1 MMEDFDTIR
10 EFLIESN
17 ENLGRLD
24 QEIVE
29 LEKNPTNRELVASI
43 FRTIHTIK
51 GTCGFLGFDKLTG
64 VTHSAENILS
74 QVRDGKRRATNS
86 LISIILESVDA
97 TKEILEVIER
107 TAAEG
112 ENAYEELKERLHAF
126 SEADEETESNFV
138 SKKGGAAQLPGAS
151 AQNTNPQTSA
161 GKLPSENIT
170 TAVPAAQS
178 EDEIDLET
186 SILMKALLGED
197 VAAEDDVP
205 LPVSVESKAIEQVKP
220 QPPPVQLKPEVAA
233 EVSAHAEVQVSEE
246 PEPELPMSEQKR
258 NPEVVASVSEAVE
271 EAAQIVES
279 VPAQPL
285 APNAAAP
292 VKESAS
298 PTVAAAAAG
307 AGTADAADRGGPSK
321 NNAVLDT
328 TIRVDVGLLDKLMN
342 LVGELVLARNQVLQ
356 FTARLEA
363 GTFNATSQRLNLITS
378 ELQESVMKTRMQPI
392 GIVWGKFPRVVR
404 DLAAECGKY
413 IHLTMDGAETEL
425 DRTIIEAIK
434 DPLTH
439 IVRNSCDHGIER
451 PEERIK
457 KGKTATGRLTLRA
470 FHEGGHVNIEISD
483 DGGGINPEKVK
494 GKAVQKG
501 LLSAE
506 QAQRLTEREAIN
518 LIFLPGFSTAEKV
531 SNISG
536 RGVGMDVVK
545 TNIERIGGVVD
556 LASTEGHGTTIK
568 IKIPLTLAIIP
579 GLVITG
585 AGQRFVI
592 PQVSLFE
599 LIRLE
604 GEAGMRQ
611 IERIHGTP
619 VYRRRGKL
627 LPLTFLNEILRVP
640 GNKTESDVV
649 NIVDLQAEDS
659 EFGLVVD
666 GINDTQ
672 EIVVKPLGKR
682 LKGLSMYSGATIM
695 GDGKVALILDV
706 LGIAQRSGV
715 LRESREVRATNK
727 DKKQDQTT
735 KDRQT
740 LLLFSAGRFERL
752 AVPLSL
758 VARLEE
764 IPTAQVE
771 HAAGRMVV
779 QYRGQILPLVSLAA
793 QLDPGADTT
802 LPKGQN
808 VQVVVFSN
816 GDRLIG
822 LVVDLILDIV
832 EEHVTLRKSS
842 ETFGLMGSAVVGQKV
857 TDFVDLH
864 EIIANSGEKWAAGQK
879 NAAGGSTVMIVE
891 KSPFARAHLRSSL
904 EMAGYR
910 VVEASGFQDAVDK
923 LSREKVRIVAASPDL
938 SELAQHV
945 KGNPKL
951 AHIRMLGLLAEGS
964 TQGKH
969 LDTELFEDFQ
979 MKFDRKAMLNSLE
992 RLAEAVEQSEQE
1004 LAGISR

>member
-1 MMEDFDTIR
+1 MEDFDTIR

-29 LEKNPTNRELVASI
+29 LEKDPGNKELVASI

-86 LISIILESVDA
+86 LISIILEAVDA
-97 TKEILEVIER
+97 TKAILEVIEQ
-107 TAAEG
+107 TSAEG
-112 ENAYEELKERLHAF
+112 DNAFEDLKGRLHAF
-126 SEADEETESNFV
+126 SEADETTEGNYV
-138 SKKGGAAQLPGAS
+138 QVNKQAEPPAEV
-151 AQNTNPQTSA
+151 TSPEA
-161 GKLPSENIT
+161 TLDVLPSTLPEEGSRGVVAPVSAEDDFDSE
-170 TAVPAAQS
+170 TA
-178 EDEIDLET
+178 
-186 SILMKALLGED
+186 ILMKALLGERAEGEEYAAVVQSLELKVVSEPAAD
-197 VAAEDDVP
+197 QEVAEIAE
-205 LPVSVESKAIEQVKP
+205 SIEA
-220 QPPPVQLKPEVAA
+220 KPETQSAA
-233 EVSAHAEVQVSEE
+233 YREPAQPTTMTEEKPNFEVSAEA
-246 PEPELPMSEQKR
+246 
-258 NPEVVASVSEAVE
+258 SEASSRPVAE
-271 EAAQIVES
+271 NVPREPAAIEP
-279 VPAQPL
+279 PAPPPR
-285 APNAAAP
+285 A
-292 VKESAS
+292 
-298 PTVAAAAAG
+298 AAAAAG
-307 AGTADAADRGGPSK
+307 AGADSGERAAGTAKG
-321 NNAVLDT
+321 NAVLDS

-413 IHLTMDGAETEL
+413 IQLNMDGAETEL

-451 PEERIK
+451 PDERVR

-494 GKAVQKG
+494 AKAVQKG

-556 LASTEGHGTTIK
+556 LASTEGYGTTIK

-579 GLVITG
+579 GLVVTG

-604 GEAGMRQ
+604 GENGMKQ

-627 LPLTFLNEILRVP
+627 LPLTFLNEILKVP
-640 GNKTESDVV
+640 ARNSQTDVV
-649 NIVDLQAEDS
+649 NIVVLQAEDS

-682 LKGLSMYSGATIM
+682 LKGLSVYSGATIM

-715 LRESREVRATNK
+715 LRESREVRGANK
-727 DKKQDQTT
+727 EKKIDQSA

-740 LLLFSAGRFERL
+740 MLLFSAGRFTRL

-764 IPTAQVE
+764 IPSSQVE

-779 QYRGQILPLVSLAA
+779 QYRGQILPLVSLAG
-793 QLDPGADTT
+793 QLDPGADTS
-802 LPKGQN
+802 LPEGQN

-822 LVVDLILDIV
+822 LVVDRILDIV
-832 EEHVTLRKSS
+832 EETVTVRKSS

-879 NAAGGSTVMIVE
+879 AQAGGSTVMVLE

-910 VVEASGFQDAVDK
+910 VIEAAGFQEAIDK
-923 LSREKVRIVAASPDL
+923 LSREKVRIVAASP
-938 SELAQHV
+938 EFAEVAQHV

-951 AHIRMLGLLAEGS
+951 AHIRLLGLLAEGGGD
-964 TQGKH
+964 QGQH
-969 LDTELFEDFQ
+969 AGSPLFEDFQ
-979 MKFDRKAMLNSLE
+979 MKFDRKAMLSSLE
-992 RLAEAVEQSEQE
+992 RLAQAVEQSEQE
-1004 LAGISR
+1004 LAGASR

>member
-1 MMEDFDTIR
+1 MEDFDTIR

-17 ENLGRLD
+17 ENLSRLD

-29 LEKNPTNRELVASI
+29 LEKDPENSELVASI

-64 VTHSAENILS
+64 VTHSAESLLS
-74 QVRDGKRRATNS
+74 QVRDGRRKATNA
-86 LISIILESVDA
+86 LITIILESVDA
-97 TKEILEVIER
+97 TKEILEVIEQ
-107 TAAEG
+107 TSGEG
-112 ENAYEELKERLHAF
+112 ENAFEDLKQRLQAFAEAKQSEEAKFIRSKPNERETGSAGEAAREKAKAGDASTLAQAKSGERAEANF
-126 SEADEETESNFV
+126 SEEDDADMDT
-138 SKKGGAAQLPGAS
+138 L
-151 AQNTNPQTSA
+151 
-161 GKLPSENIT
+161 
-170 TAVPAAQS
+170 
-178 EDEIDLET
+178 
-186 SILMKALLGED
+186 ILMKALESQKPEEDAAPQIEVQEEKSEPAVDLSTPGDPGKDD
-197 VAAEDDVP
+197 VAGEEKAEEIGLVEVEAKTEKP
-205 LPVSVESKAIEQVKP
+205 APVEKVMTEQNP
-220 QPPPVQLKPEVAA
+220 NSETQSSAS
-233 EVSAHAEVQVSEE
+233 EVSAPPVLGE
-246 PEPELPMSEQKR
+246 PAMPALPAKTAA
-258 NPEVVASVSEAVE
+258 VAGQGGGAD
-271 EAAQIVES
+271 
-279 VPAQPL
+279 L
-285 APNAAAP
+285 A
-292 VKESAS
+292 S
-298 PTVAAAAAG
+298 T
-307 AGTADAADRGGPSK
+307 TAK
-321 NNAVLDT
+321 NTAVLDS

-392 GIVWGKFPRVVR
+392 GIVWSKFPRVVR

-413 IHLTMDGAETEL
+413 IQLTMDGAETEL

-451 PEERIK
+451 PDERVK
-457 KGKTATGRLTLRA
+457 RGKTATGHLKLRA

-483 DGGGINPEKVK
+483 DGGGINPERIK

-556 LASTEGHGTTIK
+556 LASTEGNGTTIK

-579 GLVITG
+579 GLVVTG
-585 AGQRFVI
+585 AGMRFVI

-604 GEAGMRQ
+604 GENGMKQ

-627 LPLTFLNEILRVP
+627 LPLTFLNEILKVP
-640 GNKTESDVV
+640 GHKSEFDVL
-649 NIVDLQAEDS
+649 NIVVLQAEDC

-672 EIVVKPLGKR
+672 EIVVKPLGKKM
-682 LKGLSMYSGATIM
+682 KGLNVYSGATIM

-715 LRESREVRATNK
+715 LSGSREVRAAAK
-727 DKKQDQTT
+727 EKKQEQATKEKQTM
-735 KDRQT
+735 
-740 LLLFSAGRFERL
+740 LLFSAGRFERL

-758 VARLEE
+758 VTRLEE
-764 IPTAQVE
+764 IPTSQVE

-779 QYRGQILPLVSLAA
+779 QYRGQILPLVPLAA
-793 QLDPGADTT
+793 QLDPGVASS
-802 LPKGQN
+802 LPEGQN

-822 LVVDLILDIV
+822 LVVDRILDIV
-832 EEHVTLRKSS
+832 DEHVTVRKSS
-842 ETFGLMGSAVVGQKV
+842 EVFGLMGSAVVGQKV
-857 TDFVDLH
+857 TNFVDLH
-864 EIIANSGEKWAAGQK
+864 EIISNSGEKWAGGHRTAMD
-879 NAAGGSTVMIVE
+879 GSTVLVVE
-891 KSPFARAHLRSSL
+891 RSAFARAHLRSSL

-910 VVEASGFQDAVDK
+910 VAEAASFQEAVDK
-923 LSREKVRIVAASPDL
+923 LSRERVRIVAAAP
-938 SELAQHV
+938 EFAEVAQHV
-945 KGNPKL
+945 KKNPKL
-951 AHIRMLGLLAEGS
+951 AHIRLLGLLSDTAEQS
-964 TQGKH
+964 KY
-969 LDTELFEDFQ
+969 LESPLFEEFQ
-979 MKFDRKAMLNSLE
+979 MKFDRKAMLNSLA
-992 RLAEAVEQSEQE
+992 RLAEAVQQSEHE
-1004 LAGISR
+1004 LTGANR